1 MMTLSN
7 ISIERPVKAVV
18 SEIPNLLQSLLV
30 GLRIG
35 GFDEIA
41 RDDRKAQIQEH
52 LQDESIRAFQS
63 HFDSLEGVSSSTWF
77 ALLYQIPA
85 YLAEDIDSLQSILD
99 KLRDT
104 HPLKIINEF
113 PEKKEMVS
121 RYMPSDEFK
130 RYCGFEGS
138 VPEPWPD
145 ILTEYREIAVRFYD
159 NWYKDEWK
167 DVSEL
172 LEKARTELKPIFRK
186 HDWIAAWEEKT
197 SIEFPYPWFIVELI
211 DPTTTQGT
219 SLLADRDGF
228 YAHVTPLMV
237 VTMVSHEICTH
248 LLYNST
254 AINHS
259 QVRPLI
265 QKNLE
270 RYLRANELVS
280 WSLNEQVMADMSYD
294 WVMSDSFQWMGDVR
308 EDVRKLVGDME
319 GVSAWEIIK
328 EAYSLMQI

>member
-1 MMTLSN
+1 MN
-7 ISIERPVKAVV
+7 DISIEKPVKAAV

-41 RDDRKAQIQEH
+41 RDDRKAQIKEH
-52 LQDESIRAFQS
+52 LQDDSIQAFQS
-63 HFDSLEGVSSSTWF
+63 HFDALEGVSSSTWF

-85 YLAEDIDSLQSILD
+85 YLAEDIDSLQSILND
-99 KLRDT
+99 LRHA
-104 HPLKIINEF
+104 HPLKIIHEF
-113 PEKKEMVS
+113 PEKEEMIS
-121 RYMPSDEFK
+121 KYMPNDEFK

-138 VPEPWPD
+138 VHDPWPE
-145 ILTEYREIAVRFYD
+145 ILAEYRDIAVEFYD
-159 NWYKDEWK
+159 DWFKEDWNK
-167 DVSEL
+167 VSEL
-172 LEKARTELKPIFRK
+172 LEKAGSRMTPMFRN

-211 DPTTTQGT
+211 NPTTTQGT

-228 YAHVTPLMV
+228 YAHVEPLMV

-248 LLYNST
+248 LLYNTT
-254 AINHS
+254 AINHPE
-259 QVRPLI
+259 VGPLI
-265 QKNLE
+265 EKNLE

-280 WSLNEQVMADMSYD
+280 WSLNEEVMQEMGYD

-308 EDVRKLVGDME
+308 DDVRKLVGDME

-328 EAYSLMQI
+328 EAYSLMQM